1 MNVSAYIVFESVI
14 PYSCRNYFTVIKGNF
29 MKKRY
34 IFSGLIVVCVV
45 MLIITSFCSFYKVE
59 GDSMNP
65 ALVNNDVVY
74 VRKTKSFKQGDLI
87 AFNYNNKLL
96 VRRVI
101 ALGGD
106 KVNIDQNGYIFVN
119 DKKLEE
125 NYIQSRKDNPLRD
138 EVFPYTVPQ
147 GHIFVLGDNRTHAID
162 SRMRDLGAIDQNKII
177 GKVVLRIYPVI
188 RFSVL

>member
-1 MNVSAYIVFESVI
+1 
-14 PYSCRNYFTVIKGNF
+14 

-34 IFSGLIVVCVV
+34 IFSGLIVACVV

-125 NYIQSRKDNPLRD
+125 NYIQSRKDNQLRD

>member
-1 MNVSAYIVFESVI
+1 
-14 PYSCRNYFTVIKGNF
+14 

-34 IFSGLIVVCVV
+34 IFSGLIVVCIV
-45 MLIITSFCSFYKVE
+45 MFIMTSFCSFYKVE

-65 ALVNNDVVY
+65 VLVNNDVVY

-138 EVFPYTVPQ
+138 EVFPYTVPSEKV
-147 GHIFVLGDNRTHAID
+147 FVLGDNRAQAID
-162 SRMRDLGAIDQNKII
+162 SRMRDLGCIDQDKII
-177 GKVVLRIYPVI
+177 GKVVMKVYPITRFTIY
-188 RFSVL
+188 

>member
-1 MNVSAYIVFESVI
+1 M
-14 PYSCRNYFTVIKGNF
+14 
-29 MKKRY
+29 
-34 IFSGLIVVCVV
+34 
-45 MLIITSFCSFYKVE
+45 
-59 GDSMNP
+59 
-65 ALVNNDVVY
+65 
-74 VRKTKSFKQGDLI
+74 
-87 AFNYNNKLL
+87 
-96 VRRVI
+96 
-101 ALGGD
+101 
-106 KVNIDQNGYIFVN
+106 N

-188 RFSVL
+188 RFSAF

>member
-1 MNVSAYIVFESVI
+1 
-14 PYSCRNYFTVIKGNF
+14 

-34 IFSGLIVVCVV
+34 IFSGLIVVCIV
-45 MLIITSFCSFYKVE
+45 MFIMTSFCSFYKIE

-65 ALVNNDVVY
+65 VLVNNDVVY

-162 SRMRDLGAIDQNKII
+162 SRMRDLGAIDQDQII
-177 GKVVLRIYPVI
+177 GKVVLRIYPVV
-188 RFSVL
+188 RFSVF

>member
-1 MNVSAYIVFESVI
+1 
-14 PYSCRNYFTVIKGNF
+14 

-34 IFSGLIVVCVV
+34 IFIVLLVVCIV
-45 MLIITSFCSFYKVE
+45 MFIITSFCSFYKVE

-65 ALVNNDVVY
+65 TLVNNDVVY
-74 VRKTKSFKQGDLI
+74 VKKSKSFEQGDLI

-138 EVFPYTVPQ
+138 EVFPHTIPQ
-147 GHIFVLGDNRTHAID
+147 GHVFVLGDNRTHAID
-162 SRMRDLGAIDQNKII
+162 SRMRDLGAIEQSQII